1 MKFLKIFAALMIR
14 LVNQLML
21 SYFCKFVNMSK
32 EKYQKLNY
40 WQEEKTMTNCSIY
53 REGVIIASK
62 AHSLLTKINNILK
75 PAVACVKMWSSCQN
89 MSGLSFTNPDNLPW
103 NIVEPWKWKLQTK
116 FFELINKKH
125 KNFVIS
131 ERGLFL
137 DRKIVLLE

>member
-1 MKFLKIFAALMIR
+1 MIR

-75 PAVACVKMWSSCQN
+75 PAVACVNMWSLCQN
-89 MSGLSFTNPDNLPW
+89 MSGLSFTNPD
-103 NIVEPWKWKLQTK
+103 
-116 FFELINKKH
+116 
-125 KNFVIS
+125 
-131 ERGLFL
+131 
-137 DRKIVLLE
+137 